1 MNYPKRKQRINNQN
15 KNINEKNNVKVNE
28 LYNREGSKS
37 TFVTIQNQEENILN
51 ISSSPKKE
59 GEKKYYYQTLNGNKK
74 LKEDKKD
81 EHAINKSDIN
91 LNKKKRQQNKKNN
104 IIYGNNVNSFD
115 KNNEIYNNNY
125 LGNYFRKSQINS
137 PNLSYYNQII
147 DEDNNKQL
155 NSVKDNIYNNNKA
168 ILSNY
173 NKKDN
178 YNDNNKNELIYKTKK
193 IAMKNSIR
201 KKFSNSFNEEL
212 INNDNCS
219 NDNKANEFQNQF
231 KTLVNDKSHQFKINI
246 NKKNIGI
253 DNNSFIYNNKKKIN
267 FTGRYSPNYEFDNKD
282 ISYPSHLDNDNDN
295 DNEKEDYF
303 FYNSRTIEDFY
314 KDKNKY
320 RLTIPKISSL
330 KDNSYESSISKNK
343 RKQRILYHKKNSLN
357 HFGDNYS
364 RMSIDVNNNNPLF
377 NKTYY
382 SKKGNKIYLRKRVTD
397 FNVNSTIEIKKYN
410 KEQGDNYNLI
420 NSHYS
425 NNIINNNNNTRIKK
439 RNKKNINSS
448 LNINDNKEYQ
458 IEKEEISYKINVN
471 EIFEKNHCFFKKY
484 LNYCINKPI
493 NKIMYIE
500 KYIINNK
507 KSIKENDIKINN
519 DNVNNISNA
528 SESKNNECESFNVSF
543 NINKDKKK
551 N

>member
-1 MNYPKRKQRINNQN
+1 
-15 KNINEKNNVKVNE
+15 
-28 LYNREGSKS
+28 
-37 TFVTIQNQEENILN
+37 
-51 ISSSPKKE
+51 
-59 GEKKYYYQTLNGNKK
+59 
-74 LKEDKKD
+74 
-81 EHAINKSDIN
+81 
-91 LNKKKRQQNKKNN
+91 
-104 IIYGNNVNSFD
+104 
-115 KNNEIYNNNY
+115 
-125 LGNYFRKSQINS
+125 
-137 PNLSYYNQII
+137 
-147 DEDNNKQL
+147 
-155 NSVKDNIYNNNKA
+155 
-168 ILSNY
+168 
-173 NKKDN
+173 
-178 YNDNNKNELIYKTKK
+178 
-193 IAMKNSIR
+193 
-201 KKFSNSFNEEL
+201 
-212 INNDNCS
+212 
-219 NDNKANEFQNQF
+219 
-231 KTLVNDKSHQFKINI
+231 LVNDKSHQFKINI

-282 ISYPSHLDNDNDN
+282 ISYPSNLDNDN

-303 FYNSRTIEDFY
+303 FYNSKTIEDFY

-343 RKQRILYHKKNSLN
+343 KKQRILYHKKNSLN

-425 NNIINNNNNTRIKK
+425 NNIISNNNNTRIKK

-500 KYIINNK
+500 KYLINNK

-528 SESKNNECESFNVSF
+528 SESKNNECDSFNVSF
-543 NINKDKKK
+543 SINKNKKK
-551 N
+551 KIDIRYNF